1 MDHDSRITKHDK
13 EEKQMAKLLID
24 ADTCT
29 GCESCLPSCPF
40 GALSMKEGI
49 AVVDEK
55 CNFCGACVD
64 ACPVNAITVEKE
76 EKAVTIDTSAYKDV
90 WIFIEHEQ
98 EKVSSVSFELLGEG
112 RKLADA
118 LGCKLCGMLFGRS
131 VDGFIKEAI
140 AYGAEKLYV
149 TESPLLEPYRTDP
162 FASAAVN
169 LIRKYKPEIV
179 LFGATTQGRDFA
191 GTVATT
197 IECGLTADCTGL
209 DIDPETKYLKQTR
222 PAFGGNIMATI
233 LDYPNYRPQM
243 STVRPKVFPMPV
255 RDDSRKGEVIREPL
269 PMTEDQIRTKILEFI
284 KGTETV
290 NLADAEIIVS
300 GGRGVGGPE
309 GFKPIR
315 ELAEVLGA
323 AVGSSRAAVD
333 SGWIPYEHQVGQTGR
348 TVRPKIY
355 IACGISGAIQHQA
368 GMKTSDI
375 IVAIN
380 KDPEAPIFK
389 IATYGVVGDLFTVVP
404 MVKEEFKKRLGR

>member
-1 MDHDSRITKHDK
+1 
-13 EEKQMAKLLID
+13 MARLLIN
-24 ADTCT
+24 ADKCT
-29 GCESCLPSCPF
+29 GCESCIPACPF

-55 CNFCGACVD
+55 CTFCGACIDVCPVD
-64 ACPVNAITVEKE
+64 AILLEKE
-76 EKAVTIDTSAYKDV
+76 EKAITIDTSAYKDV
-90 WIFIEHEQ
+90 WVYIEHDQ
-98 EKVSSVSFELLGEG
+98 GKILNVSFELLGEG

-118 LGCKLCGMLFGRS
+118 IGCKLCGMILGKD
-131 VDGFIKEAI
+131 VEGFIKEAI
-140 AYGAEKLYV
+140 AYGAEKVYI

-162 FASAAVN
+162 YSCAAVN
-169 LIRKYKPEIV
+169 LIQKYKPEIV

-197 IECGLTADCTGL
+197 LETGLTADCTGL
-209 DIDPETKYLKQTR
+209 DIDPETKYLRQTR

-243 STVRPKVFPMPV
+243 ATVRPKVFPMPL
-255 RDDSRKGEVIREPL
+255 RDDSRSGEVIREPL
-269 PMTEDQIRTKILEFI
+269 PMTEEQIRTKVLEFI
-284 KGTETV
+284 RGSETV

-315 ELAEVLGA
+315 ELADLLGA
-323 AVGSSRAAVD
+323 AVGASRAAVD

-355 IACGISGAIQHQA
+355 IACGISGSIQHQA

-389 IATYGVVGDLFTVVP
+389 IATYGIVGDLFTVVP
-404 MVKEEFKKRLGR
+404 MLKEEFKKHLGR

>member
-1 MDHDSRITKHDK
+1 
-13 EEKQMAKLLID
+13 MAKLLID
-24 ADTCT
+24 KDTCT
-29 GCESCLPSCPF
+29 GCESCIPACPF

-55 CNFCGACVD
+55 CTFCGACVD
-64 ACPVNAITVEKE
+64 VCPVSAITLEKE
-76 EKAVTIDTSAYKDV
+76 EKAVTIDLGAYKNV
-90 WIFIEHEQ
+90 WVFIEQ
-98 EKVSSVSFELLGEG
+98 EHGKVSNVSFELLGEG

-118 LGCKLCGMLFGRS
+118 LGCHLCGMIFGNG
-131 VDGFIKEAI
+131 VEGFIKEAI
-140 AYGAEKLYV
+140 AYGAKTVYV
-149 TESPLLEPYRTDP
+149 TESPILEQYRTDP
-162 FASAAVN
+162 YACAAVN

-197 IECGLTADCTGL
+197 LEVGLTADCTGL
-209 DIDPETKYLKQTR
+209 DIDPETKYLRQTR

-243 STVRPKVFPMPV
+243 STVRPKVFAMPQ
-255 RDDSRKGEVIREPL
+255 RDESRKGEVIREPL
-269 PMTEDQIRTKILEFI
+269 PMTEEQVRTKVLEFI
-284 KGTETV
+284 KGTEAV
-290 NLADAEIIVS
+290 NLVDAEIIVS
-300 GGRGVGGPE
+300 GGRGLGNAE
-309 GFKPIR
+309 NFKVIR

-323 AVGSSRAAVD
+323 AVGASRAAVD

-355 IACGISGAIQHQA
+355 IASGISGAIQHQA

-375 IVAIN
+375 IIAIN

-389 IATYGVVGDLFTVVP
+389 IATYGIVGDLFTVIP
-404 MVKEEFKKRLGR
+404 MLKEEFKKRLGR

>member
-1 MDHDSRITKHDK
+1 
-13 EEKQMAKLLID
+13 MAKLLID
-24 ADTCT
+24 KDTCT
-29 GCESCLPSCPF
+29 GCESCIPACPF

-64 ACPVNAITVEKE
+64 VCPVSAITLEKE
-76 EKAVTIDTSAYKDV
+76 EKAVTIDTGAYKDV
-90 WIFIEHEQ
+90 WVFIEHEHG
-98 EKVSSVSFELLGEG
+98 KVASVSFELLGEG
-112 RKLADA
+112 RKLADV
-118 LGCKLCGMLFGRS
+118 LGCKLCGMIFGEK
-131 VDGFIKEAI
+131 VDDFIKEAV
-140 AYGAEKLYV
+140 AYGAERVYV
-149 TESPLLEPYRTDP
+149 TESPVLKQYRADPY
-162 FASAAVN
+162 ACAAVN

-197 IECGLTADCTGL
+197 LEVGLTADCTGL
-209 DIDPETKYLKQTR
+209 DIDPETKYLRQTR

-243 STVRPKVFPMPV
+243 STVRPKVFPMPP
-255 RDDSRKGEVIREPL
+255 RDDSRKGEVIRESL
-269 PMTEDQIRTKILEFI
+269 PMKEEQVRTKVLEFI

-290 NLADAEIIVS
+290 NLVDAEIIVS
-300 GGRGVGGPE
+300 GGRGLGNAE
-309 GFKPIR
+309 NFKVIR

-323 AVGSSRAAVD
+323 AVGASRATVD
-333 SGWIPYEHQVGQTGR
+333 AGWISYEHQVGQTGR

-368 GMKTSDI
+368 GMRTSDI

-389 IATYGVVGDLFTVVP
+389 ITTYGIVGDLFTVVP
-404 MVKEEFKKRLGR
+404 MLAQEFKKRLGL

>member
-1 MDHDSRITKHDK
+1 
-13 EEKQMAKLLID
+13 MAKLIID
-24 ADTCT
+24 AETCT
-29 GCESCLPSCPF
+29 GCESCLSACPF

-49 AVVDEK
+49 AVVDDK
-55 CNFCGACVD
+55 CTFCGACVD
-64 ACPVNAITVEKE
+64 VCPVTAITLEKD
-76 EKAVTIDTSAYKDV
+76 EKAVTIDLGAYKDV

-98 EKVSSVSFELLGEG
+98 GKVSNVSFELLGEG
-112 RKLADA
+112 RKLANV
-118 LGCKLCGMLFGRS
+118 LGCKLCGMIFGES
-131 VDGFIKEAI
+131 VDPFVKEAI
-140 AYGAEKLYV
+140 AYGAEKV
-149 TESPLLEPYRTDP
+149 FVMESPVLRHYRTDP
-162 FASAAVN
+162 YACAAVN

-197 IECGLTADCTGL
+197 LGAGLTADCTGL
-209 DIDPETKYLKQTR
+209 EIDPETKYLKQTR

-243 STVRPKVFPMPV
+243 STVRPKVFPMPA

-269 PMTEDQIRTKILEFI
+269 PMTEDQVRTRVLEFL
-284 KGTETV
+284 KGAEGV
-290 NLADAEIIVS
+290 NLIDAEIIIS
-300 GGRGVGGPE
+300 GGRGVGGAD
-309 GFKPIR
+309 GFKPLR
-315 ELAEVLGA
+315 ELAATLKAAIGA
-323 AVGSSRAAVD
+323 SRAAVD

-355 IACGISGAIQHQA
+355 FACGISGSIQHQA

-389 IATYGVVGDLFTVVP
+389 IATFGIVGDLFTVVP
-404 MVKEEFKKRLGR
+404 MIAQEFKKRLGR

>member
-1 MDHDSRITKHDK
+1 
-13 EEKQMAKLLID
+13 MAKLLID
-24 ADTCT
+24 ANTCT
-29 GCESCLPSCPF
+29 GCESCIPACPF

-49 AVVDEK
+49 AAVDEK

-64 ACPVNAITVEKE
+64 VCPVSAITLEKE
-76 EKAVTIDTSAYKDV
+76 EKAVTIDTSAYKNV
-90 WIFIEHEQ
+90 WVFVEHEQ
-98 EKVSSVSFELLGEG
+98 GKVAHVSFELLGEG
-112 RKLADA
+112 RKLADV
-118 LGCKLCGMLFGRS
+118 LGCQLCGMIFGKG
-131 VDGFIKEAI
+131 VDGFIKEAV
-140 AYGAEKLYV
+140 AYGAEKVYV
-149 TESPLLEPYRTDP
+149 TESPILEQYRADSY
-162 FASAAVN
+162 ACAAVN

-197 IECGLTADCTGL
+197 LEIGLTADCTGL
-209 DIDPETKYLKQTR
+209 DIDPETKYLRQTR

-243 STVRPKVFPMPV
+243 ATVRPKVFPMPP
-255 RDDSRKGEVIREPL
+255 RDDSRKGEVIRETL
-269 PMTEDQIRTKILEFI
+269 PMTEEQIRTKVLEFI
-284 KGTETV
+284 KGAEAV
-290 NLADAEIIVS
+290 NLVDAEIIVS
-300 GGRGVGGPE
+300 GGRGVGSAE
-309 GFKPIR
+309 NFKVIR

-323 AVGSSRAAVD
+323 AVGASRATVD
-333 SGWIPYEHQVGQTGR
+333 SGWISYEHQVGQTGR

-389 IATYGVVGDLFTVVP
+389 IATYGVVGDLFTIVP
-404 MVKEEFKKRLGR
+404 MLKEVFKKRLGR

>member
-1 MDHDSRITKHDK
+1 
-13 EEKQMAKLLID
+13 MAKLLID
-24 ADTCT
+24 RETCT
-29 GCESCLPSCPF
+29 GCEACVPSCPF
-40 GALSMKEGI
+40 GALSMKEQI

-64 ACPVNAITVEKE
+64 VCPVSAITLEKD
-76 EKAVTIDTSAYKDV
+76 EKKEVFATSAYKDV
-90 WIFIEHEQ
+90 WVFIEHEHG
-98 EKVSSVSFELLGEG
+98 KVSRVSFELLGEG

-118 LGCKLCGMLFGRS
+118 LGCKLCGFIFGKE
-131 VDGFIKEAI
+131 VEGFAKEAI
-140 AYGAEKLYV
+140 AYGAEKVYM

-162 FASAAVN
+162 FSCAAVN

-179 LFGATTQGRDFA
+179 LFGATIQGRDFA

-197 IECGLTADCTGL
+197 LEVGLTADCTGL
-209 DIDPETKYLKQTR
+209 DIDSETKYLRQTR
-222 PAFGGNIMATI
+222 PAFGGNIMAVI

-243 STVRPKVFPMPV
+243 ATVRPKVFPMPA
-255 RDDSRKGEVIREPL
+255 RDDSRKGDLIREPL
-269 PMTEDQIRTKILEFI
+269 PMTEDQIRTKVLEFI
-284 KGTETV
+284 RGAEAV

-300 GGRGVGGPE
+300 GGRGIGSSE
-309 GFKPIR
+309 NFKVIR

-323 AVGSSRAAVD
+323 AVGASRAAVD
-333 SGWIPYEHQVGQTGR
+333 AGWIPYEHQVGQTGR

-355 IACGISGAIQHQA
+355 IACGISGSIQHQA
-368 GMKTSDI
+368 GMKTSEI

-404 MVKEEFKKRLGR
+404 MLRDEFKKRLGR

>member
-1 MDHDSRITKHDK
+1 
-13 EEKQMAKLLID
+13 MARLLID
-24 ADTCT
+24 KDTCT
-29 GCESCLPSCPF
+29 GCESCIPACPF

-64 ACPVNAITVEKE
+64 VCPVSAITLEKE

-98 EKVSSVSFELLGEG
+98 GKVTNVSFELLGEG
-112 RKLADA
+112 RKLADV
-118 LGCKLCGMLFGRS
+118 LGCRLCGMVFGEK
-131 VDGFIKEAI
+131 VDDFVKEAI
-140 AYGAEKLYV
+140 AYGAEKTYV
-149 TESPLLEPYRTDP
+149 TESPVLKQYRSDPYT
-162 FASAAVN
+162 AAAVN

-191 GTVATT
+191 GAVATT
-197 IECGLTADCTGL
+197 LETGLTADCTGL
-209 DIDPETKYLKQTR
+209 DIDSETKYLKQTR

-243 STVRPKVFPMPV
+243 ATVRPKVFPMPKK
-255 RDDSRKGEVIREPL
+255 DESRKGEVIREPL
-269 PMTEDQIRTKILEFI
+269 LITEEQVRTKVLEFI
-284 KGTETV
+284 KGTEAINIV
-290 NLADAEIIVS
+290 DAEIIVS
-300 GGRGVGGPE
+300 GGRGVGSGE
-309 GFKPIR
+309 NFKVIR
-315 ELAEVLGA
+315 ELAQILGA
-323 AVGSSRAAVD
+323 AVGASRAAVD

-355 IACGISGAIQHQA
+355 IASGISGAIQHLA

-375 IVAIN
+375 IIAIN

-389 IATYGVVGDLFTVVP
+389 LATYGIIGDLFTVLP
-404 MVKEEFKKRLGR
+404 MLKDEFKKRLGR

>member
-1 MDHDSRITKHDK
+1 
-13 EEKQMAKLLID
+13 MAKLMID
-24 ADTCT
+24 AEACT
-29 GCESCLPSCPF
+29 GCESCIPSCPF

-64 ACPVNAITVEKE
+64 VCPVSAITMEKE
-76 EKAVTIDTSAYKDV
+76 EKAVTIDLSAYKDV
-90 WIFIEHEQ
+90 WVFIEHEQ
-98 EKVSSVSFELLGEG
+98 GKVSTVSFELLGEG

-118 LGCKLCGMLFGRS
+118 IGCKLCGMLFGNG
-131 VDGFIKEAI
+131 VDPYIKEVI
-140 AYGAEKLYV
+140 AYGAEKVYV
-149 TESPLLEPYRTDP
+149 TESPVLEPYRADP
-162 FASAAVN
+162 YASAAVN

-179 LFGATTQGRDFA
+179 IYGATTQGRDFA

-197 IECGLTADCTGL
+197 IEAGLTADCTGL
-209 DIDPETKYLKQTR
+209 DIDPETKYLRQTR

-243 STVRPKVFPMPV
+243 STVRPKVFAMPL

-269 PMTEDQIRTKILEFI
+269 PMTEDQVRTKVLEFI
-284 KGTETV
+284 KGTEAV
-290 NLADAEIIVS
+290 NLVDAEIIVS
-300 GGRGVGGPE
+300 GGRGLGKPE
-309 GFKPIR
+309 SFRLIR

-323 AVGSSRAAVD
+323 AVGASRATVD
-333 SGWIPYEHQVGQTGR
+333 ADWISYEHQVGQTGR

-368 GMKTSDI
+368 GMKTSDV

-389 IATYGVVGDLFTVVP
+389 IATYGIVGDLFTVIP
-404 MVKEEFKKRLGR
+404 MLKEEFKKRLGR